1 MLYLLSSLLLGP
13 VGVMREGSI
22 LLVPS
27 RKRTAGDKSLV
38 CMCVCVVCV
47 RWCICVRCACDG
59 MDPTRVQ
66 SLATQKN
73 EAMVES

>member
-27 RKRTAGDKSLV
+27 RKRTAGDRRLV
-38 CMCVCVVCV
+38 CVCGVCEVVVYMCEVC
-47 RWCICVRCACDG
+47 
-59 MDPTRVQ
+59 M
-66 SLATQKN
+66 
-73 EAMVES
+73 